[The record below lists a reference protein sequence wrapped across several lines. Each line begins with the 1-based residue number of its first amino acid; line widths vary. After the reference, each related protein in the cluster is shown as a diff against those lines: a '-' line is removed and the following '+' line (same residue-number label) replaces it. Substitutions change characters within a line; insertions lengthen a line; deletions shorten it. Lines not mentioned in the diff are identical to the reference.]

1 MKYLI
6 IFILSLSISYGQ
18 ARLGYTFSEIKSEM
32 GGSSGYAD
40 GILYIK
46 TSTSRAD
53 VVYVFDDY
61 ECIITMITPLTEGAL
76 HYYIEKYNNEYVIL
90 SKNKWRMYSNNST
103 VTIELR
109 YSNDKYKF
117 IWLKD

>member
-1 MKYLI
+1 MKYI
-6 IFILSLSISYGQ
+6 IILILSLSSLYGQ
-18 ARLGYTFSEIKSEM
+18 ARLGYTFSEINSEIA
-32 GGSSGYAD
+32 GSSGYAET
-40 GILYIK
+40 ILYIK
-46 TSTSRAD
+46 ASTSRAD

-61 ECIITMITPLTEGAL
+61 ECIITMIIPLTEGAL

-103 VTIELR
+103 ATIELR